1 MEAGSRRDWKE
12 RAELVEQ
19 WRASGLPLAQWAQA
33 HELSHGR
40 LLYWI
45 KRLNAHQQTPKPLV
59 GDHPPPPLTLSRVQV
74 APAPTSR
81 PSVITLHSPGGWQ
94 ISVPMNLG
102 TEQLLVLLR
111 GLP

>member
-59 GDHPPPPLTLSRVQV
+59 GDHPPPPSSPCTVLAAGKSASR
-74 APAPTSR
+74 
-81 PSVITLHSPGGWQ
+81 
-94 ISVPMNLG
+94 
-102 TEQLLVLLR
+102 
-111 GLP
+111 